1 MNRYQKIACF
11 NLIVIALTIIITAM
25 AIAVEMRIRGYSTVG
40 WLFIGIMALLQ
51 YNINFFKK
59 PQGEDKVIHDER
71 DSLILNRALSFSFAV
86 FYYVFFFSCLL
97 LFFLIGPRNSV
108 PVITIP
114 LIALG
119 ACLFLKIA
127 TSVAVLV
134 LYSRGAK
141 DGA

>member
-1 MNRYQKIACF
+1 
-11 NLIVIALTIIITAM
+11 
-25 AIAVEMRIRGYSTVG
+25 
-40 WLFIGIMALLQ
+40 MALLQ
-51 YNINFFKK
+51 YNRRFFKK

-71 DSLILNRALSFSFAV
+71 DTLILEKALSFSYTLFW
-86 FYYVFFFSCLL
+86 YVFVFSCFL

-114 LIALG
+114 LLAVG
-119 ACLFLKIA
+119 AGLFLKIA
-127 TSVAVLV
+127 NSIAILV